1 MPAFMHYCGGWIRK
15 MQLNADGSVS
25 FENLEPH
32 GDWAFNDTGEINE
45 LVIKFHQKAEAAKV
59 KEHKYSLI
67 GPNVFELRTRDGYDI
82 PNRFHQA
89 RNLLI
94 AMPENW
100 ESEGSADK
108 VQDEHASDKE
118 NQMPKA
124 SSEAPDA

>member
-1 MPAFMHYCGGWIRK
+1 MPTFMHYCGGWISK

-25 FENLEPH
+25 FENLKPH
-32 GDWAFNDTGEINE
+32 GDWAFNDTGEVNE
-45 LVIKFHQKAEAAKV
+45 LVINFHHIPKAAKV

-82 PNRFHQA
+82 PNRFHIS

-100 ESEGSADK
+100 GSKGSADN
-108 VQDEHASDKE
+108 VQKDKE
-118 NQMPKA
+118 KQMPKA